1 MPHNVEIFTDALVK
15 MTMGEEEGSLDEIL
29 ETIYVL
35 GLHHPERVLLIYYD
49 HLAQHT
55 KLTASQ
61 GALLLVS
68 MGNIIKDTLDQISQR
83 LAQKILSLSAVWMTK
98 PTGPDAGSQQ
108 AASNLLVTMSSRFTD
123 QVIHLLMESFKQG
136 HHPQVYVVKTLS
148 KMSTENPYNM
158 VPFLKQILGAM
169 FPTLFRTKQEEMK
182 AAFAT
187 ALGNFSK
194 SILMYLSSVEKTSD
208 PLITAET
215 FSTEINTVYSL
226 LFKVWLEK
234 EPPKLTL
241 TIVEAL
247 GYVTSLLPRERLE
260 KELPKLIPTIVSLYK
275 KHPAHSSVTGCL
287 YQVLDIAIKINSL
300 ELKTQMG
307 NLLKNLHQQI
317 CFSVGSKNSLGR
329 KNHGEIL
336 RCFTLLAP
344 VYADTL
350 VDFLLPRLDNVEQ
363 QTRLGTLS
371 ILRHLISSA
380 SSHLAQKKAA
390 IVAAMKPVL
399 VDKCSNQEKKLAAQ
413 LICAMAQHSYIQ
425 AEDGKVM
432 VEFLVRQC
440 AAALNSG
447 TPAGASHQLEQVTDE
462 DLVTV
467 CETVMFMITN
477 TAKMENVLWAV
488 LLDYVTM
495 TQYTKALTTICN
507 CLAHLGKKKLQ
518 SGMGRLMLKYK
529 TDSSPQ
535 KAQELLARLLL
546 LSCCPYEGGSR
557 GAAALRLL
565 QVLGSS
571 FHPAIA
577 SEWDR
582 DLSALVGQLQE
593 HSKETLPEEEWEEK
607 LLLLLSKTLAS
618 INDEEWMRPLSE
630 EIYRHIEIVCHSA
643 QKAFLYKALGVVLS
657 QLHSTNVKE
666 DLFQML
672 LSVQPS
678 ERVEREG
685 VAVAFGLAS
694 MSHFDDALDC
704 LQEFAHAERSK
715 NSKCSS
721 SVHGDRVDVD
731 STLVLCYGNMALYA
745 PEEQVLPRIESH
757 ILPAVI
763 EFIPDRQ
770 GMTAE
775 YGSGSLQ
782 LSLIHTI
789 TLIAKSLEGNGQRVQ
804 LSRKREL
811 LHCMQD
817 FMEAEPTQ
825 LLHSPVR
832 QQAITACT
840 HLIKLRSESSHSDI
854 LPVIRTCLAST
865 FGLLPAEMHRGNTG
879 GNEDTLYAEIVKA
892 LKEFLKQVLIQ
903 DPTPECFQAMF
914 KQVEVWIISAKEHER
929 ERAMDTTLE
938 LLRYYLE
945 EVPVNDVM
953 LLPDLGAVIGRLMPR
968 CADPSLVVRQMS
980 VDSLHVMLAIQVPY
994 QDTYLDQQSAQL
1006 EVLKAVR
1013 EELVNPSP
1021 SLLLQACRQIAEII
1035 SKSLP
1040 QDQLGKLL
1048 LAVFTGLSDQQPSCA
1063 SAAAMLTGTI
1073 IATQGRELKGQVSE
1087 ILEALRIELQSA
1099 TLRVEVKLSALRSIA
1114 ILASYN
1120 PTAVVDHLLSY
1131 PAPLDSY
1138 TSQLWQSLAEYTQ
1151 GSPTIM
1157 KELVDTLKQQLLHWE
1172 KQIHSIHENKTPHPS
1187 HECLATVCAL
1197 HKMISTPESAEAVTE
1212 LFPELFSVLLVHLSS
1227 FVEISSPTVF
1237 VPNCP
1242 TKQKEFL
1249 VKLLT
1254 LRSKDICVTCV
1265 QALKALMGQT
1275 NQQKLVKCMEEN
1287 GGWSQMI
1294 DLYQSQAGVAL
1305 LAKEMAR
1312 YAGSSLSGIVEQVIA
1327 LIPTL
1332 QECQKVTAASFL
1344 GGILKSPLMARLDLT
1359 DALVSK
1365 LLQCLANSST
1375 ALQAVC
1381 VRALRNIV
1389 VGDPPNTE
1397 KYSQQVLCAMI
1408 YLMGSEQRDNE
1419 VLMFE
1424 VLSCLGKHLNLLKA
1438 SAIKPSII
1446 KIFTATQTFFDAS
1459 NERVRAEAF
1468 NVFGNLA
1475 KCGTRDPKSFLC
1487 RQIHGNLVRLLL
1499 QLDARSE
1506 ELSSSCNMT
1515 LHLVAPLVVS
1525 AKAFSLIENYVGEP
1539 TMNYIEFLRA
1549 ISQQLM
1555 KDFPEKIH
1563 SYITDC
1569 ISFFNRPEEQLRAN
1583 AITLSGLFFQRPE
1596 KHTQSA
1602 RKIT

>member
-1 MPHNVEIFTDALVK
+1 
-15 MTMGEEEGSLDEIL
+15 MTMEEEEGSLDEIL
-29 ETIYVL
+29 DSLYVL

-49 HLAQHT
+49 HLAQYT

-61 GALLLVS
+61 GTLLLES
-68 MGNIIKDTLDQISQR
+68 MGNIIKNTLDQISQS
-83 LAQKILSLSAVWMTK
+83 LAQKILSLSAVCVTK
-98 PTGPDAGSQQ
+98 PTWPHAGSQQ

-123 QVIHLLMESFKQG
+123 EVVHLLMESFKQG

-148 KMSTENPYNM
+148 KMSTENPYSM
-158 VPFLKQILGAM
+158 VPFLKHILGAM

-182 AAFAT
+182 SAFAT

-194 SILMYLSSVEKTSD
+194 SILIYLSSVEKTSD
-208 PLITAET
+208 PLVTTET
-215 FSTEINTVYSL
+215 FSTEINTIYSL

-234 EPPKLTL
+234 EPPKLML

-247 GYVTSLLPRERLE
+247 GYVTLLLPRERLE

-275 KHPAHSSVTGCL
+275 KHPAHSSVTRCL

-317 CFSVGSKNSLGR
+317 CLSVGSKNFLGG

-344 VYADTL
+344 AYADIL
-350 VDFLLPRLDNVEQ
+350 VDFLLPRLDSVEQ

-380 SSHLAQKKAA
+380 SSHLAQKAAA

-413 LICAMAQHSYIQ
+413 LICAMAQQNYIQ

-440 AAALNSG
+440 AAALDSG
-447 TPAGASHQLEQVTDE
+447 TPAGPSHQSEQVTDE

-488 LLDYVTM
+488 LLDYVTL

-518 SGMGRLMLKYK
+518 SGMGKFMLMYK

-546 LSCCPYEGGSR
+546 LSCCPFEAGSR

-571 FHPAIA
+571 IHPAIA

-607 LLLLLSKTLAS
+607 LLLLLSKTLTS
-618 INDEEWMRPLSE
+618 INDEEWIHPLSE

-643 QKAFLYKALGVVLS
+643 QKAFLYKALGVVFS

-666 DLFQML
+666 DLLKML

-704 LQEFAHAERSK
+704 LQEFAHAERNK
-715 NSKCSS
+715 NTKCSS
-721 SVHGDRVDVD
+721 GVHGDRVDVD
-731 STLVLCYGNMALYA
+731 MVSTLVLCYGNMALYA
-745 PEEQVLPRIESH
+745 PEEQALPRIESH

-763 EFIPDRQ
+763 QFIPDRQ

-775 YGSGSLQ
+775 YGNGSLQ

-789 TLIAKSLEGNGQRVQ
+789 TLIAKSLEVNSQRVL
-804 LSRKREL
+804 LSKKREL
-811 LHCMQD
+811 LQCMQD

-825 LLHSPVR
+825 LLQSPVR

-840 HLIKLRSESSHSDI
+840 HLIKLSSESNHSDT
-854 LPVIRTCLAST
+854 LPVIHTCLAST
-865 FGLLPAEMHRGNTG
+865 FSLLPAEMHRGNTG
-879 GNEDTLYAEIVKA
+879 GNADTLYAEIVKA
-892 LKEFLKQVLIQ
+892 LKEFLKQILIQ

-914 KQVEVWIISAKEHER
+914 KQIEVWIISTKEHER
-929 ERAMDTTLE
+929 ERAMDTALE

-953 LLPDLGAVIGRLMPR
+953 LLPDLGAVIGRLMPQ
-968 CADPSLVVRQMS
+968 CADPSLAVRQMS
-980 VDSLHVMLAIQVPY
+980 VDSLHMMLAIQVPY
-994 QDTYLDQQSAQL
+994 QDTYLDQQSEQL

-1048 LAVFTGLSDQQPSCA
+1048 LAVFTRLSDQQPSCA
-1063 SAAAMLTGTI
+1063 SAAAVLTGTI
-1073 IATQGRELKGQVSE
+1073 TATQGRELKGQVSE
-1087 ILEALRIELQSA
+1087 ILEALRSELQSV
-1099 TLRVEVKLSALRSIA
+1099 TLRVEVRLSALRSIA

-1120 PTAVVDHLLSY
+1120 PKAVVDHLLTY

-1172 KQIHSIHENKTPHPS
+1172 KQIHSIHENKTPQPS
-1187 HECLATVCAL
+1187 HECLVSVCAL
-1197 HKMISTPESAEAVTE
+1197 HEMISTPESAEVVTE
-1212 LFPELFSVLLVHLSS
+1212 LFPELFSVLLVHLRS
-1227 FVEISSPTVF
+1227 FVEISSPSVF
-1237 VPNCP
+1237 DPNCP

-1249 VKLLT
+1249 VKPLT

-1265 QALKALMGQT
+1265 QALKALMGQV

-1287 GGWSQMI
+1287 GGWNQMI
-1294 DLYQSQAGVAL
+1294 DLYRSHAGVAI
-1305 LAKEMAR
+1305 LAKEMASC
-1312 YAGSSLSGIVEQVIA
+1312 ACPSLSGIVEQVIA
-1327 LIPTL
+1327 LIPIL
-1332 QECQKVTAASFL
+1332 QECQKVTTASFL
-1344 GGILKSPLMARLDLT
+1344 GEILRSPLMTKLDLT
-1359 DALVSK
+1359 DTLVSK
-1365 LLQCLANSST
+1365 LLQCLVNSST

-1381 VRALRNIV
+1381 VRALGNIT
-1389 VGDPPNTE
+1389 VGDPLNTE

-1408 YLMGSEQRDNE
+1408 YLMESEQRDNE

-1438 SAIKPSII
+1438 SAVKPSII

-1539 TMNYIEFLRA
+1539 TLNYIEFLRA

-1555 KDFPEKIH
+1555 KDFPEKVH